1 MKGIP
6 VLILSVLTLGGL
18 LLQAGDKGH
27 RKTLDRIGFCTTPE
41 QIESIIEE
49 ARKEEKNE
57 LSKTTQRVQ
66 KVKAMAAIAPHDDHL
81 YAGRIYIHAVPHVAQ
96 ARTVVIFG
104 VTHKKARGI
113 LGDAKD
119 VIVLDDHDTWEGPY
133 GPVKVDTALRARIV
147 DKLSKKYRI
156 VSSEAH
162 ANEHSIEAMIP
173 FLQHANPYVQIVPIM
188 VTEMGFEKMNTVS
201 AALGKI
207 MTTYMKDNKLI
218 PGDDVSFLVSAD
230 TVHYG
235 PDFGYSPFGLDA
247 AAHEKARSQDMDI
260 GIKLLSKAVTKTKIQ
275 KFTDRVW
282 GEKIPWCGR
291 FSIPFGLLA
300 VQKTVKYSTGNKIV
314 GVPMRYSDSYTLGVL
329 PVFKAG
335 IGTTAPF
342 SLEHWVGYWSIVY
355 GTPQG

>member
-1 MKGIP
+1 MK
-6 VLILSVLTLGGL
+6 V
-18 LLQAGDKGH
+18 
-27 RKTLDRIGFCTTPE
+27 
-41 QIESIIEE
+41 
-49 ARKEEKNE
+49 NE
-57 LSKTTQRVQ
+57 NRV
-66 KVKAMAAIAPHDDHL
+66 
-81 YAGRIYIHAVPHVAQ
+81 R
-96 ARTVVIFG
+96 
-104 VTHKKARGI
+104 
-113 LGDAKD
+113 
-119 VIVLDDHDTWEGPY
+119 
-133 GPVKVDTALRARIV
+133 
-147 DKLSKKYRI
+147 KLSKSKYILGLQCPKALWLRI
-156 VSSEAH
+156 HRPELEAPVDADTQHLFDMGNQVGELAQRCFEGGHLISEDHMHLDEAVLSTERAIAEGATAVYEATAAF
-162 ANEHSIEAMIP
+162 ANTLSRVDILLKAKTDPDVWDLYEVKA
-173 FLQHANPYVQIVPIM
+173 A
-188 VTEMGFEKMNTVS
+188 TE
-201 AALGKI
+201 I
-207 MTTYMKDNKLI
+207 KDYYL
-218 PGDDVSFLVSAD
+218 DDVSFLVSAD

-260 GIKLLSKAVTKTKIQ
+260 GIKLLSKTVTKTKIQ